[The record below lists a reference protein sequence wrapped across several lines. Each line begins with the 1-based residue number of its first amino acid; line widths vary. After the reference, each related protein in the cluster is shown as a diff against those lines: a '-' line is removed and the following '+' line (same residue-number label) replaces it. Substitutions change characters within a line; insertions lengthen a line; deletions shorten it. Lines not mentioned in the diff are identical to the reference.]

1 MSEVIIRAYEQ
12 EDIRQVA
19 RLYNQRSVAAGTL
32 QIPLQSVAERGSRF
46 TLSPELRMIV
56 AEVDGRV
63 VGHASLHLLRGRRQH
78 VADIGIGVDED
89 FQGRGIGGKLIAAL
103 LDLADNWYNIARVEL
118 TVYADNAGAIHL
130 YQKFGFVEEGR
141 HRGYA
146 FREGEYVD
154 ALSMARLRNPDS
166 RDRSI

>member
-1 MSEVIIRAYEQ
+1 MSEVIIRAYE
-12 EDIRQVA
+12 EDDIPAVA

-32 QIPLQSVAERGSRF
+32 QIPLMPLSERAARYTPGPEVRMVVAE
-46 TLSPELRMIV
+46 L
-56 AEVDGRV
+56 DGDV
-63 VGHASLHLLRGRRQH
+63 VGHAGLILLRGRRQH

-89 FQGRGIGGKLIAAL
+89 FQGRGIGGKLMEAL

-130 YQKFGFVEEGR
+130 YKKLGFVEEGR

-166 RDRSI
+166 RNRSI